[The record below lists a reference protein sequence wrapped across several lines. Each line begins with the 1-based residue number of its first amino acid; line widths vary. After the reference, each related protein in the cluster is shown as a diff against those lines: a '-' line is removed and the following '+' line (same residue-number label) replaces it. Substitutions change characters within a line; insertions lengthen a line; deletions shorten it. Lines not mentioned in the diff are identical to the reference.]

1 MAVKNRI
8 LATRFC
14 QGEVM
19 LRAGWSLG
27 TKLHLVRSNEFGGLL
42 HNNTV
47 VNINGICNS
56 KHLVQ

>member
-1 MAVKNRI
+1 MAGKNSI
-8 LATRFC
+8 LVTSFW
-14 QGEVM
+14 Q
-19 LRAGWSLG
+19 GWSLG